1 MVLEKEGQRR
11 SSSLSE
17 ARSNAAVKA
26 SKQRD
31 GKKERETSETT
42 TARRR
47 RRRRREEEEDI
58 IIIIIIIIIALLGF
72 PWLPQRETHGRRR
85 IQSARES
92 EIPRGRVERFV
103 RLVQLRERV
112 ARTVRRETT
121 YRGVV
126 GFVRD
131 EESTEG
137 IIVVRV
143 FLSSVVGGGHTKQ
156 QKHL

>member
-1 MVLEKEGQRR
+1 MQC
-11 SSSLSE
+11 
-17 ARSNAAVKA
+17 
-26 SKQRD
+26 
-31 GKKERETSETT
+31 
-42 TARRR
+42 
-47 RRRRREEEEDI
+47 EEEED
-58 IIIIIIIIIALLGF
+58 IIIIIIIIALLGF

>member
-47 RRRRREEEEDI
+47 RRRREEEED
-58 IIIIIIIIIALLGF
+58 IIIIIIIIALLGF

-121 YRGVV
+121 RGVV

>member
-58 IIIIIIIIIALLGF
+58 IIIIIIIIALLGF

-121 YRGVV
+121 RGVV